1 MQRYKKMLSKLPLAL
16 RLRVIKALYKI
27 GDDDLKGLDI
37 SQMSGSHQVYRCR
50 VGKIRIV
57 FQKTPSGNIVMD
69 LGFRGGIYK
78 NW

>member
-1 MQRYKKMLSKLPLAL
+1 MLNKLPPAL

-27 GDDDLKGLDI
+27 GDDNLKGLGV
-37 SQMSGSHQVYRCR
+37 SQMSGAHQLYRCR

-57 FQKTPSGNIVMD
+57 FQKTPHGNVVMD